1 MIKFEKKEIEVT
13 VISPYITQRLR
24 ELIAQDK
31 DFQRDI
37 EDGVFGYMFDH
48 NLYDVENGWQGEEPD
63 RIVINIPLS
72 VYPTRARCLEG

>member
-1 MIKFEKKEIEVT
+1 MKKEIEVT

-37 EDGVFGYMFDH
+37 EDGCLGICLTTCMTWKTAGKVK
-48 NLYDVENGWQGEEPD
+48 NLIERD
-63 RIVINIPLS
+63 
-72 VYPTRARCLEG
+72 